1 MSNAVFPTLAGISWG
16 IVKAPQWNTRVQRS
30 ISFMETRI
38 AFASLPQWRW
48 SVPFQFLR
56 VADPFEYQTLAS
68 FYNDRKGRWDSFL
81 YSDPVDSSVTDMNF
95 GTGDGS
101 TTQFQLGRRL
111 LAGGLLE
118 PIYNVLV
125 LTNIKK
131 NGVVQTNPAN
141 YSISATG
148 LVTFGAAPANGAA
161 LTWTGT
167 YYWRVRFDQDA
178 ADFSE
183 FANGFWSLGE
193 LAFVSVKGS

>member
-118 PIYNVLV
+118 PIYNVQV

-131 NGVVQTNPAN
+131 NGVLQTSPAN

-148 LVTFGAAPANGAA
+148 LVTFTAPRR
-161 LTWTGT
+161 T
-167 YYWRVRFDQDA
+167 VC
-178 ADFSE
+178 SP
-183 FANGFWSLGE
+183 SLGPGPTTG
-193 LAFVSVKGS
+193 ACGSTRMPPTSLNSRTASGRWENSPLCR